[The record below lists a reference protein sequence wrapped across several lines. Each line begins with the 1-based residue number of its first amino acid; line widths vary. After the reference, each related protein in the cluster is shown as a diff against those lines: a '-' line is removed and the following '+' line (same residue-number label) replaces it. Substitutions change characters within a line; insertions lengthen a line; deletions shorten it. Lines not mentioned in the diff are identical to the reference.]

1 MVGITRSKVIF
12 WHFLWNVFTHMEE
25 GGERGEEEATVP
37 LSKSRDPHLAG
48 QCRKLFAHIF
58 KGW

>member
-1 MVGITRSKVIF
+1 
-12 WHFLWNVFTHMEE
+12 MEE
-25 GGERGEEEATVP
+25 GGERGEEEGTVP